1 VPGLLIVN
9 ADDLGFNRRATESIL
24 DCFAGGSIS
33 SATAMVWMSD
43 SDRAAAVAMERG
55 LPIGLHLNLTQPLN
69 GTLTPEPVRARQHE
83 VTTYL
88 SRDTWSTTKLRGAQ
102 AQLVTDVVGE
112 QLERFRELYGE
123 PTHVDGHHH
132 VHLHPVVQ
140 AAIPDTLPVRPPLR
154 HPRKAAGRM
163 NREERAL
170 HKRFLAPRF
179 AFAFEH
185 VHPALGGY
193 GLDALG
199 RAHSEVLEV
208 MVHPPDGQQDALAAD
223 PWRRALERFRLGSYR
238 TFSALTASGG

>member
-1 VPGLLIVN
+1 VSGLLIVN
-9 ADDLGFNRRATESIL
+9 ADDFGVNRRVTEAIVE
-24 DCFAGGSIS
+24 CFASGSIS

-43 SDRAAAVAMERG
+43 SDRAAADAMERG
-55 LPIGLHLNLTQPLN
+55 LPIGLHLNLTLPLN
-69 GTLTPEPVRARQHE
+69 GTLTPELVRARQHE
-83 VTTYL
+83 ATKYL
-88 SRDTWSTTKLRGAQ
+88 GRDTWSTTKLRGAQ
-102 AQLVTDVVGE
+102 AQLVTDVVAE

-140 AAIPDTLPVRPPLR
+140 AAIPDTLPVRPFLR
-154 HPRKAAGRM
+154 HPRKAQGRM

-170 HKRFLAPRF
+170 HKRFLAPRY

-199 RAHSEVLEV
+199 RASSDVLEV
-208 MVHPPDGQQDALAAD
+208 MVHPIDGQHDALAGD
-223 PWRRALERFRLGSYR
+223 PWRGALERFRLGSYR
-238 TFSALTASGG
+238 TFSALATSGG

>member
-1 VPGLLIVN
+1 MPGLLIVN
-9 ADDLGFNRRATESIL
+9 ADDFGVNRRVTDAIL
-24 DCFAGGSIS
+24 ECFARGAIS

-43 SDRAAAVAMERG
+43 SDRAAAVAAERG
-55 LPIGLHLNLTQPLN
+55 LPIGLHLNLTLPLN
-69 GTLTPEPVRARQHE
+69 GTLTPEPVRARQRE
-83 VTTYL
+83 LTTYL
-88 SRDTWSTTKLRGAQ
+88 GRDTWSKTRLRGAQ
-102 AQLVTDVVGE
+102 AQLAGDVVTE

-140 AAIPDTLPVRPPLR
+140 AAIPAELPVRPPLR

-163 NREERAL
+163 NREERAV
-170 HKRFLAPRF
+170 HKRFIAPRW

-199 RAHSEVLEV
+199 RAQSETLEV
-208 MVHPPDGQQDALAAD
+208 MAHPTDGQQDALAGE
-223 PWRRALERFRLGSYR
+223 PWRRALERVRLGSYR
-238 TFSALTASGG
+238 TFSALAAPGR